1 MKRHHIAPVMIGMG
15 LILVVGLSALPARTQ
30 TRDPSAPA
38 QPVSETASGVLA
50 TGKKSV
56 QAVGEATSELGDS
69 LCSGGRQAV
78 DQSRKLWQDVLL
90 PAMQRFAAALPGVLK
105 AVILLLAFWLVG
117 KFAGAC
123 VTRLLNLTRID
134 ERAVRDWGLESLLKR
149 PTGETCS
156 LASLVGNIVKWL
168 LVLFGFVAFFNA
180 LNLSMVAGP
189 LQNLLDRIIG
199 VIPNLIKA
207 VAILLV
213 YWILAAVV
221 RAGVTRALGALKFD
235 ERAGKHLSL
244 PTTDESQPLGPGAM
258 IGRLLFYV
266 ILLFGIP
273 PFLQALDQ
281 QALVAP
287 LQDMLSKA
295 LGILPNLFAAAL
307 ILVVGRVVTA
317 IVREVVTNFLA
328 ASGADAAAEKFG
340 LSRTLGGNRLSAIA
354 AKVVSFFILIPIL
367 ISAVDCLGIRAI
379 SDPLKAMLQTILDAV
394 PALLVAAII
403 VLIGYVVAK
412 VVRALVES
420 FLSGI
425 GTDELPGRL
434 GLTFL
439 EARAGQ
445 TPPSKLIGAI
455 TAVVIL
461 LITAQQACAK
471 LRFDQLAELLQRI
484 VAYLPNLAVGLIILL
499 AAMSL
504 GKRFGT
510 MVAGALENHANGKA
524 LSVVAHYAVLLLGL
538 SMALEQLGVGKE
550 IVMIAV
556 GSLLGGSALALGLA
570 FGLGGQDRARELIER
585 WKTGK

>member
-1 MKRHHIAPVMIGMG
+1 MIGLG

-30 TRDPSAPA
+30 TRDVSATA
-38 QPVSETASGVLA
+38 QQVPETAPGVLA
-50 TGKKSV
+50 TGQQSV
-56 QAVGEATSELGDS
+56 QAVGEATSELGGS
-69 LCSGGRQAV
+69 LRSGGRQAF
-78 DQSRKLWQDVLL
+78 DQGRKLWQDVLL
-90 PAMQRFAAALPGVLK
+90 PAAQRFAAALPGVLK

-117 KFAGAC
+117 KLAGAC

-134 ERAVRDWGLESLLKR
+134 DRAARDWGLESLLNR
-149 PTGETCS
+149 PTGGTRS
-156 LASLVGNIVKWL
+156 LAGLAGGAVKWL

-189 LQNLLDRIIG
+189 LQNLLDRIIS

-235 ERAGKHLSL
+235 ARAGKHLSV
-244 PTTDESQPLGPGAM
+244 PATGGSQPVGPSAM

-266 ILLFGIP
+266 ILLFGVP

-287 LQDMLSKA
+287 LQEMLSKA
-295 LGILPNLFAAAL
+295 LGVLPNLFAAAL
-307 ILVVGRVVTA
+307 ILVVGRIVAA
-317 IVREVVTNFLA
+317 IVREVVSNFLA

-340 LSRTLGGNRLSAIA
+340 LSRALDGNRLSAMA
-354 AKVVSFFILIPIL
+354 AKVISFFILIPIL

-394 PALLVAAII
+394 PALLVAAVI

-412 VVRALVES
+412 AVRSLVES

-425 GTDELPGRL
+425 GADELPGRL

-445 TPPSKLIGAI
+445 TPPSKLIGAV

-471 LRFDQLAELLQRI
+471 LRFDQLADLLQRI

-504 GKRFGT
+504 GKRFGA
-510 MVAGALENHANGKA
+510 MVAGAMENHANAKA
-524 LSVVAHYAVLLLGL
+524 LSILAHYAVLLLGL

-550 IVMIAV
+550 IVTIAV

-585 WKTGK
+585 WNAKK